1 MQNTV
6 KYKSKKMGDKFHFKG
21 KPNQISTFLQEYQK
35 YFQTEDVKFTI
46 KVLFNENVQ
55 TEQHEKIL
63 FNSLFQDNDI
73 GRKEDFPTPKYD
85 FYNLTIGKF
94 E

>member
-1 MQNTV
+1 
-6 KYKSKKMGDKFHFKG
+6 MGDKFHFKG

-35 YFQTEDVKFTI
+35 HFQTEDVKFTI
-46 KVLFNENVQ
+46 KLLFNENVQ

-73 GRKEDFPTPKYD
+73 R
-85 FYNLTIGKF
+85 
-94 E
+94 